1 MTIACLT
8 VLGRI
13 KQYWNKEI
21 IILYDIKNSHFFI
34 TSCKLTLA
42 LLNNCII

>member
-8 VLGRI
+8 ALERI

-21 IILYDIKNSHFFI
+21 IYDIKNRHYFI
-34 TSCKLTLA
+34 ISYKLTLA